1 MKDSRIKIDHWG
13 VASRYQDAF
22 GQWREVSRASR
33 LAIHKAIDR
42 QEPGGVKTTP
52 ARLKILKPDEGFRV
66 NEPAELTL
74 EDGSRL
80 NIKGRLPW
88 DLPIGYHALKSLR
101 TEESTRILVSPGHCY
116 LPRSL
121 RIWGWAI
128 QLYALRSKQSWG
140 MGDFKDLEKFNRWA
154 SRTLKADFVL
164 ANPLGAATPIS
175 PQQASPYYPGSRR
188 FLNPL
193 YLSVEEIPCA
203 VSVRASI
210 KKIAEAGR
218 ALNQERLI
226 DRDRIFKLKLEAF
239 EIIWRHFQTGPEL
252 DVFCRDQGESLLHF
266 ATFCTLAEYFKSG
279 WTQWPQL
286 FQEFDSSAVRR
297 FARDHGDRIRFHQWL
312 QWLLHR
318 QFKRATKA
326 LPVIQDLP
334 VGVDPGGADAWCWQ
348 GLLAKGMA
356 IGAPPDAYNRDGQ
369 NWGMQPFVPQRL
381 RAADYE
387 PFRQTLRAMLR
398 FGGGLRI
405 DHVMGLFRLF
415 WIPKNASGREGAYVH
430 YAADELLAILA
441 IESHRAKALV
451 VGEDL
456 GTVEQGVRQELHRRK
471 ILSYRLLW
479 FESKPVR
486 KFPRQALAAV
496 TTHDLFTV
504 AGVWN
509 GSDAAARK
517 KAGLHPHEEDT
528 LAVKKRLKRR
538 LRLKSDAPVAEVV
551 QATHQLL
558 SKAPSM
564 LLTASLDDAL
574 GVEDRPNMPGT
585 TTAWP
590 NWQLA
595 LPHSLE
601 AIQKS
606 DAIRNIAAVLDRRRR

>member
-1 MKDSRIKIDHWG
+1 VKNSRVKIDRWG

-22 GQWREVSRASR
+22 GQWREVSDASR
-33 LAIHKAIDR
+33 SAIHHAIDR
-42 QEPGGVKTTP
+42 REPGEVNTAAASIKV
-52 ARLKILKPDEGFRV
+52 LKPGEGFRI

-80 NIKGRLPW
+80 KINEELPRG
-88 DLPIGYHALKSLR
+88 LPIGYHELKALSTHER
-101 TEESTRILVSPGHCY
+101 TRIIVSPGHCY
-116 LPRSL
+116 LPKSL
-121 RIWGWAI
+121 RIWGWAV

-154 SRTLKADFVL
+154 ARTLNSDFIL
-164 ANPLGAATPIS
+164 TNPLAASTPVL

-193 YLSVEEIPCA
+193 YLCVEEIPA
-203 VSVRASI
+203 MATVQNSI

-218 ALNQERLI
+218 ALNQDRLI
-226 DRDRIFKLKLEAF
+226 DRDRVFELKMQAL
-239 EIIWRHFQTGPEL
+239 EIIWGGFKARAEL
-252 DVFCRDQGESLLHF
+252 DIFSRDQGEPLLRF
-266 ATFCTLAEYFKSG
+266 ATFCTLAEHFKSG

-286 FQEFDSSAVRR
+286 FQGFNSPAVRR
-297 FARDHGDRIRFHQWL
+297 FAREHGDRIRFHQWL

-334 VGVDPGGADAWCWQ
+334 VGVDPSGADAWSWQ
-348 GLLAKGMA
+348 GLLAKDVS

-369 NWGMQPFVPQRL
+369 NWGMQPFIPERL
-381 RAADYE
+381 RAAGYE
-387 PFRQTLRAMLR
+387 PFRQTLQAMLR

-415 WIPKNASGREGAYVH
+415 WIPKNMAGSDGAYVH
-430 YAADELLAILA
+430 YAADELLAVLA
-441 IESHRAKALV
+441 IESQRAKALV

-456 GTVEQGVRQELHRRK
+456 GTVEQGVRQELQRRK
-471 ILSYRLLW
+471 ILSYRLMW

-486 KFPRQALAAV
+486 KFPRQALVAV

-509 GSDAAARK
+509 GSDIAARK
-517 KAGLHPHEEDT
+517 KAGLHPHENDT
-528 LAVKKRLKRR
+528 LAVRKKLEKRLH
-538 LRLKSDAPVAEVV
+538 LRPDAPVSEAVV
-551 QATHQLL
+551 ATYRLL

-574 GVEDRPNMPGT
+574 GVEERPNMPGT
-585 TTAWP
+585 INEWP
-590 NWQLA
+590 NWRLA
-595 LPHSLE
+595 LPYSLE
-601 AIQKS
+601 TIRKS
-606 DAIRNIAAVLDRRRR
+606 GEIKKIAAALARRRT